1 MNRKIFTLLM
11 VLALTMTGA
20 LLAQSTGT
28 TAGSQQVDPS
38 GQAEQPGLPDVDVD
52 TGANAQGAVDVDVDA
67 RGDADT
73 AASSTNDDTTTTG
86 AYDAAGDTGSL
97 PDTASKTPLL
107 GLVGLLSLG
116 LAFTLRAIR

>member
-20 LLAQSTGT
+20 LLAQTTGT
-28 TAGSQQVDPS
+28 TTGSQQVDPA
-38 GQAEQPGLPDVDVD
+38 GQPEKPGLPDVDVD

-67 RGDADT
+67 QGDADT

-86 AYDAAGDTGSL
+86 AYAAGDTDSL
-97 PDTASKTPLL
+97 PGTASEKPLL
-107 GLVGLLSLG
+107 GLIGLLSLG
-116 LAFTLRAIR
+116 LAFTLRSSR